1 MTLVEL
7 TVVGTVRQGAD
18 LSELGVRRS
27 TTCTVLQVAVRDQS
41 ALYGV
46 LQRLGALGLELR
58 ELRTV
63 PAAGRPDVEVVV
75 RGPVGTVLRA
85 MLGSI
90 SRAEAAETSSYTVRE
105 VDLSEVLALV
115 DGVVGG
121 APAPDGADGAEGAA
135 GVAGGSSPPAGDDGD
150 RAATHGG
157 VAESIRGPGDRTGTE
172 GRAMDRT
179 IDEMGPVD
187 YLVVEFPENKLNGEA
202 LPLLVDLVDRGIIRL
217 LDLAFVEKAADGTVA
232 GVELHDLDVDGDF
245 DLAVFDGASS
255 GILDE
260 DDLQEAGATLQP
272 GSAAGVLVYEN
283 VWAAPFASAL
293 RRGGGM
299 VVANGRI
306 PVPSLVAALDAA
318 ESH

>member
-1 MTLVEL
+1 MTQVEL
-7 TVVGTVRQGAD
+7 TVVGAVRQGTD

-27 TTCTVLQVAVRDQS
+27 TTCTVLELAVRDQS

-46 LQRLGALGLELR
+46 LQRLAALGLELR

-63 PAAGRPDVEVVV
+63 PAGGRPDVEVTVH
-75 RGPVGTVLRA
+75 GPVGIVLRA

-90 SRAEAAETSSYTVRE
+90 SRSEAAETSSYTVRD
-105 VDLSEVLALV
+105 VDLSEVLALMDSVV
-115 DGVVGG
+115 DDGGGGGGGGG
-121 APAPDGADGAEGAA
+121 AR
-135 GVAGGSSPPAGDDGD
+135 GSSPRAGEDGNRAPA
-150 RAATHGG
+150 HGG
-157 VAESIRGPGDRTGTE
+157 GAESIRDPGGRTGTK
-172 GRAMDRT
+172 GREMDRT

-232 GVELHDLDVDGDF
+232 GIELHDLDVDGDF

-255 GILDE
+255 GILAE

-283 VWAAPFASAL
+283 VWAAPFAAAL

-299 VVANGRI
+299 IAASGRI

-318 ESH
+318 EGH